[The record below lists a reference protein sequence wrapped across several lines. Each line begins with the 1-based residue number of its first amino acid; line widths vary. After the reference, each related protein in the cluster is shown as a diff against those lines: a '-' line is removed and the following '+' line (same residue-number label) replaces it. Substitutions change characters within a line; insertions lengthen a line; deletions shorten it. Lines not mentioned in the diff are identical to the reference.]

1 MWEGTIIFRT
11 IDSLRAFLTVSET
24 TSIRKAA
31 EQLCITQPAVSRR
44 IQMLE
49 AELGTT
55 LFKRSAQGIELTDAG
70 KTLYASAKRI
80 EAICNDTRY
89 ALDEQSNGV
98 SGHFRVGAGPAWSDF
113 IVPTALANMNVEFP
127 KLNISLIAE
136 LNTKTL
142 PLLDQEKLDVV
153 VGTLQ
158 PELAPA
164 GSDLAYDFITEV
176 SIKIFA
182 RSAHP
187 LAQGFASEN
196 ELTAFPWIG
205 FSGSTLGRERT
216 IQFFRSLG
224 IHPPE
229 MSVETSSLHS
239 AFIFLAKDDFLMML
253 PDTLSAAL
261 EPLGIYPIPMVKPV
275 WSYAGEWFTGTMR

>member
-1 MWEGTIIFRT
+1 
-11 IDSLRAFLTVSET
+11 
-24 TSIRKAA
+24 
-31 EQLCITQPAVSRR
+31 
-44 IQMLE
+44 MLE
-49 AELGTT
+49 AELGSS
-55 LFKRSAQGIELTDAG
+55 LFKRSAQGIVLTDAG

-89 ALDEQSNGV
+89 ALDEQSNGT
-98 SGHFRVGAGPAWSDF
+98 SGPFRVGAGPAWSDV
-113 IVPTALANMNVEFP
+113 IVPTALANLSVEFP

-158 PELAPA
+158 PELAPV

-182 RSAHP
+182 RAEHP
-187 LAQGFASEN
+187 LAQGFISGN
-196 ELTAFPWIG
+196 ELTSFPWVG

-224 IHPPE
+224 IHPPD
-229 MSVETSSLHS
+229 MNIETSSLHA

-253 PDTLSAAL
+253 PDTLSVALAAM
-261 EPLGIYPIPMVKPV
+261 GIYPIPMAKPI
-275 WSYAGEWFTGTMR
+275 WSYAGGMVYRDKGLKRRPIERFRALITEQIWRSG